1 MFAAIERRLCP
12 RLHRKPD
19 RKSRRDPAR
28 GEEEGSPHPSDF
40 QTVDGPR
47 VHSLNLFFNRMA
59 PGGLVAHLATVA
71 GFLLAFFLVARLM
84 SERRAPANT
93 FAWLLVIVFIPWLG
107 VPLYLVLGGRKLRR
121 LAKDKVAILPVIP
134 AMCAVETRSVCVPVA
149 KTVGAAGG
157 YAPVGGNGMR
167 LLLTGEDDFAEL
179 ERQILAAKHTIHITT
194 FILSPDATG
203 RRIVELLARRA
214 AEGVSVCLLLDAL
227 GCFRS
232 SRGFVDPIRKAGG
245 KVGRFMPVMPFT
257 SRGSANLRNHR
268 KMAIFDGATA
278 MVGGRNIAREYMGP
292 VPYPGRWRDFG
303 AVIEGPS
310 ALVLEEVFLAD
321 WCFVTREDP
330 TALRADVQSRGA
342 PARGDCELQ
351 VVASGPDVP
360 GDPLYEGIVA
370 MIQEAERSIWI
381 VTPYFIPDEVLLRS
395 LIVKARAGCRV
406 NLIVPSKSNHPV
418 TDFARRNF
426 TRALVSAG
434 GRVLLYNAGML
445 HAKAV
450 VVDDRVALIGSPNFD
465 LRSLFVNFEIGVI
478 VYTRPE
484 IVGIKAWIE
493 DLTQTCSLP
502 VQTKRSFL
510 TSVAEDL
517 CRLLAPIL

>member
-1 MFAAIERRLCP
+1 M
-12 RLHRKPD
+12 
-19 RKSRRDPAR
+19 
-28 GEEEGSPHPSDF
+28 
-40 QTVDGPR
+40 T
-47 VHSLNLFFNRMA
+47 
-59 PGGLVAHLATVA
+59 PGGLVTHLATVA
-71 GFLLAFFLVARLM
+71 GFLLAFFLIARLM
-84 SERRAPANT
+84 TERRAPANT

-107 VPLYLVLGGRKLRR
+107 VPLYLLLGGRKLRS
-121 LAKDKVAILPVIP
+121 LAKNKVALLPVVP
-134 AMCAVETRSVCVPVA
+134 PMCAVETRSVCLPVA

-157 YAPVGGNGMR
+157 YAPVGGNCMR

-179 ERQILAAKHTIHITT
+179 ERQILAAKHTIHLTT
-194 FILSPDATG
+194 FILSPDSTG

-214 AEGVSVCLLLDAL
+214 KEGVSVLLLLDAL
-227 GCFRS
+227 GCVRT
-232 SRGFVDPIRKAGG
+232 SRGFVEPIRKAGG
-245 KVGRFMPVMPFT
+245 RVGRFMPVLPFT

-292 VPYPGRWRDFG
+292 TPFTGRWRDFG

-310 ALVLEEVFLAD
+310 ALVLEEVFIAD
-321 WCFVTREDP
+321 WCFVTRDQPEL
-330 TALRADVQSRGA
+330 LRAQVQARGA
-342 PARGDCELQ
+342 RVRGDCELQ
-351 VVASGPDVP
+351 IVASGPDVP

-370 MIQEAERSIWI
+370 MIQEAEKSIWI

-395 LIVKARAGCRV
+395 LIVKARAGCKV
-406 NLIVPSKSNHPV
+406 NLIVPAHSNHPV

-426 TRALVSAG
+426 TRALIAAG
-434 GRVLLYNAGML
+434 GRVLLYDAGML

-450 VVDDRVALIGSPNFD
+450 VVDERVALIGSPNFD

-478 VYTRPE
+478 IYTRAE
-484 IVGIKAWIE
+484 IVGIKAWID
-493 DLTQTCSLP
+493 DLTTKCILP
-502 VQTKRSFL
+502 VLTKRSFI

>member
-1 MFAAIERRLCP
+1 M
-12 RLHRKPD
+12 
-19 RKSRRDPAR
+19 
-28 GEEEGSPHPSDF
+28 
-40 QTVDGPR
+40 
-47 VHSLNLFFNRMA
+47 HSANLFFNRMA
-59 PGGLVAHLATVA
+59 PGGLLAHLATVA
-71 GFLLAFFLVARLM
+71 GFLLAFFLIARLM

-121 LAKDKVAILPVIP
+121 LAKDKVALTPIVP
-134 AMCAVETRSVCVPVA
+134 AMCVAETRSVCLPVA

-157 YAPVGGNGMR
+157 YATVGGNQVR

-179 ERQILAAKHTIHITT
+179 ERQILAARHSIHITT
-194 FILSPDATG
+194 FILSPDSTG

-214 AEGVSVCLLLDAL
+214 QEGVSVCLLLDAL
-227 GCFRS
+227 GCLRS
-232 SRGFVDPIRKAGG
+232 SRGFVEPIRRAGG
-245 KVGRFMPVMPFT
+245 KVGRFMPVLPFT

-292 VPYPGRWRDFG
+292 TALASRWRDFG
-303 AVIEGPS
+303 AVIEGPG
-310 ALVLEEVFLAD
+310 ALVLEEVFIAD
-321 WCFVTREDP
+321 WCFVTRAAPAEM
-330 TALRADVQSRGA
+330 RAAVQARGA
-342 PARGDCELQ
+342 PVRGEAEIQ

-370 MIQEAERSIWI
+370 MIQEAENSLWI

-406 NLIVPSKSNHPV
+406 NLIVPAQSNHPV
-418 TDFARRNF
+418 TDFARRTF
-426 TRALVSAG
+426 TRALIAAG
-434 GRVLLYNAGML
+434 GRVLLYDAGML

-450 VVDDRVALIGSPNFD
+450 VVDERVALIGSPNFD

-478 VYTRPE
+478 IYTRPE
-484 IVGIKAWIE
+484 IMGIKAWID
-493 DLTQTCSLP
+493 DLTAKCSLP
-502 VQTKRSFL
+502 VLKKRSFIS
-510 TSVAEDL
+510 SVAEDL
-517 CRLLAPIL
+517 CRLLAPLL